1 MGSEQL
7 EILIDR
13 LERIEATLQQIVG
26 QRPAKAWY
34 TTDEIAALLGRAPWT
49 VRQWCR
55 LRRVQARKRV
65 CGRGQASEWIVS
77 HEELTRIQNEGL
89 LPLHEN

>member
-7 EILIDR
+7 EILIHR

-26 QRPAKAWY
+26 QRTVKEWY
-34 TTDEIAALLGRAPWT
+34 TTEEVATLLGRAPWT

-55 LRRVQARKRV
+55 LGRVQARKRV

-77 HEELTRIQNEGL
+77 HEELTRTQNEGL
-89 LPLHEN
+89 LPLREN